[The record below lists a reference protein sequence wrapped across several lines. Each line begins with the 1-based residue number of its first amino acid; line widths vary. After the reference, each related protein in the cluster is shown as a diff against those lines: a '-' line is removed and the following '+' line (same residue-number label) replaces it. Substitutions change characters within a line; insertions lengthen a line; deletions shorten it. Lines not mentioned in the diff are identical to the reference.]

1 MHKILITGFTGF
13 TGKYVLQEA
22 RKRGLN
28 AICFSEDGSSSS
40 LPINLLDYTA
50 VREKI
55 EEIRPSSVVHLA
67 AISHVLHEPAS
78 DFYAVNIG
86 GTRNILQALSELSRN
101 NLVNN
106 IFASSAN
113 IYGNSSKVELD
124 EETSLRPVNDYGLS
138 KKTMEEIL
146 VLWKD
151 KLPITITRPFNYT
164 GRGQVDSF
172 LIPKIVNAFKQKKN
186 CLELG
191 NLEISRDFSD
201 VRFIAQAYLSLA
213 IQSPQFRV
221 INLCSGNL
229 TSIKEIISIC
239 ATLTNHNLKVISN
252 RDLCRK
258 NEMMKLKGSTARME
272 KALGY
277 KSPYSIRETLS
288 WMLSK

>member
-86 GTRNILQALSELSRN
+86 GPRNILQALSELSRN

-138 KKTMEEIL
+138 KKTMEELL

-252 RDLCRK
+252 PDICRK
-258 NEMMKLKGSTARME
+258 NEIMTLKGSTARME

>member
-13 TGKYVLQEA
+13 TGRYVLQEA

-138 KKTMEEIL
+138 KKTMEELL

-213 IQSPQFRV
+213 IQISQFRV

-229 TSIKEIISIC
+229 ISIKEIISIC

-252 RDLCRK
+252 PDFCRK
-258 NEMMKLKGSTARME
+258 NEIMQLKGSTAKME